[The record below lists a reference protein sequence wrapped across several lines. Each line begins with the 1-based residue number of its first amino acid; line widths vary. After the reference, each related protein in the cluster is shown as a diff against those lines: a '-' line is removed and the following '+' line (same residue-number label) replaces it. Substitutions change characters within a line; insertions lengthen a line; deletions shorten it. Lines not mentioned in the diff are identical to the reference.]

1 MVIRNNS
8 LPLECINKSTKEKMV
23 KKTSTFDFS
32 ALYTNIP
39 HDKLVDILHKV
50 VHFELK
56 GGARDYIVISKQ
68 RCT

>member
-1 MVIRNNS
+1 
-8 LPLECINKSTKEKMV
+8 MV